1 MRRVYKLD
9 ISNLDSKKEAALRGA
24 FKASACRSVSCG

>member
-1 MRRVYKLD
+1 MRRGYKLD
-9 ISNLDSKKEAALRGA
+9 IPNPDSKKEAALHGA

>member
-1 MRRVYKLD
+1 MRRGYKLG
-9 ISNLDSKKEAALRGA
+9 ISNPDFKKEAALREA